1 MEDFLTF
8 FFSTAG
14 KEDARNISLYF
25 YPPCQTLLRFQ
36 MRRTNH
42 PGRHSTRYAVLC
54 CQARIFFAPGLCKI
68 RCFPNKV
75 FARGFQCARTPITYA
90 VGSFSFLH
98 VFTYLSPNPLCSWCI
113 RSLMLLVHFLSYMC
127 LFAVSKSSV
136 QLVYS
141 IDDHASQEYFPL
153 ELSNADYAA
162 RILRIAG
169 HVLREVKSY
178 L

>member
-1 MEDFLTF
+1 MSD
-8 FFSTAG
+8 TA
-14 KEDARNISLYF
+14 EVSDASDQPSW
-25 YPPCQTLLRFQ
+25 PPL
-36 MRRTNH
+36 
-42 PGRHSTRYAVLC
+42 YAVCSLILPG
-54 CQARIFFAPGLCKI
+54 QNFFCTRALQDKMLSKH
-68 RCFPNKV
+68 KV
-75 FARGFQCARTPITYA
+75 FGRGFQCARTPITYA